1 MATQDEKDAAAA
13 AVKEA
18 EDKAAADLAAA
29 ESANPTNQQQPPA
42 TRSATQPSGTVEVPA
57 GLLQQIQEQMLKME
71 MDLETER
78 GARVA
83 LENLIDSDKADTE
96 GAPKLREKKSF
107 EPKFRTVRL
116 RKFPIG
122 GDYDNQGIVVGWTSR
137 GSYQQVD
144 RTGVN
149 PQFVDFIEVIFLGH
163 EKTEDGKIKAEKIRT
178 LDLMNAP
185 QLTCKI
191 LKEDRV
197 DNIKV
202 PTGEEIDV
210 SIFDPAHGLMS
221 TGEKVDGYTAHSEIK
236 YTLQIPGKEGEH
248 VVDQLYCN

>member
-1 MATQDEKDAAAA
+1 MATPEEIEAKKVAKAAEDATAKEAEAAAA
-13 AVKEA
+13 AK
-18 EDKAAADLAAA
+18 LA
-29 ESANPTNQQQPPA
+29 TTPA
-42 TRSATQPSGTVEVPA
+42 GTVTVPA
-57 GLLQQIQEQMLKME
+57 GLLQQIQEQMTEME
-71 MDLETER
+71 VKLEQER
-78 GARVA
+78 GAREA
-83 LENLIDSDKADTE
+83 LESMLDTKNVDAE
-96 GAPKLREKKSF
+96 GAPKLREKKTF

-122 GDYDNQGIVVGWTSR
+122 GDYDNQGIVIGWTNR

-149 PQFVDFIEVIFLGH
+149 PQVVDFIEVVFLGH
-163 EKTEDGKIKAEKIRT
+163 EKTEDGKIKAEKVRT

-191 LKEDRV
+191 LKVDRE

-221 TGEKVDGYTAHSEIK
+221 TGEKVDGYTAHSEIT
-236 YTLQIPGKEGEH
+236 YTLQVPGIEGE
-248 VVDQLYCN
+248 VVIDQIYCN